1 MQQNV
6 FKLLF
11 FNFFIVSV
19 NQLLLVNSTFALL
32 GLLAFGGFCDVPG
45 VLDTFTGLV
54 GMAYF
59 SQASRSFGL
68 AAGGQMRCCGAF

>member
-19 NQLLLVNSTFALL
+19 NQLLLVNRLSEAFAMSQVSWTPSQGWLVWHISHKPH
-32 GLLAFGGFCDVPG
+32 GLLDWRLEAKCDV
-45 VLDTFTGLV
+45 VVHF
-54 GMAYF
+54 
-59 SQASRSFGL
+59 
-68 AAGGQMRCCGAF
+68 RCH